1 MKRLAVLAAAALVVV
16 SCGSGKSII
25 TAGRQPPVVTQPAP
39 VTLPPGETLP
49 VGQTLPPVETT
60 IAPTTT
66 AALLDTLP
74 NCPTE
79 ALASATG
86 PVELTFWHGMNGPLA
101 DELQKLTDAYN
112 ASQSKVKVTL
122 IQGSYEQTIDK
133 YLQSGQASR
142 PDLVQM
148 PEYMVQQMVDS
159 QSVVPVEACM
169 KSSGY
174 DTSAFLPT
182 GLGAYATQGVQ
193 WSIPFNISNP
203 VLFYN
208 KKMFAAAG
216 LDPEKP
222 PVSLDDLRA
231 DSQAIVK
238 SGAAKYGLA
247 LDSGFDSGG
256 GWYIEQWFAKAGE
269 FYADNQN
276 GRSARATQVL
286 YNNATGQ
293 SLLTFMQSMLT
304 DGLAVNVGDNSTTGF
319 DNLLKLGRQRRA
331 GGDDHRHVGVD
342 RPGDHRVGRRS
353 VPADHQRRCRCSGDA
368 RSRRQARCAGRWR
381 FAVGRRFR
389 RRRAHRGSVGL
400 HHLPHGRAAAERVG
414 VGHRVRAGAHRCLD
428 ARPVEDHVGD
438 RPALQGALRPAV
450 VVARRAD
457 VGRPDP
463 RPAARGAH
471 GDGASRRRDLRRRR
485 CGDVACS
492 VCGASRRPDRRL
504 QRPQRLAAATANR
517 RWPRRRRW
525 TKVAIRWRPR
535 TKSRPHLSATG

>member
-1 MKRLAVLAAAALVVV
+1 MKRIVVCAVVAVVAA

-25 TAGRQPPVVTQPAP
+25 TAGREPTVATQPAP
-39 VTLPPGETLP
+39 VTLAPGETLP
-49 VGQTLPPVETT
+49 VGETLPPVQTT
-60 IAPTTT
+60 VAPTTT

-74 NCPTE
+74 DCPTS

-86 PVELTFWHGMNGPLA
+86 PVQLTFWHGMNGPLA

-112 ASQSKVKVTL
+112 AAQSKVQVTL

-133 YLQSGQASR
+133 YLQAGQANR

-148 PEYMVQQMVDS
+148 PEYMVQTMVDT
-159 QSVVPVEACM
+159 QSVVPAEACV
-169 KSSGY
+169 KASGY

-222 PVSLDDLRA
+222 PLSLDDLRV
-231 DSQAIVK
+231 DSQAIVS

-276 GRSARATQVL
+276 GRTARATKVL
-286 YNNATGQ
+286 YDNATGQ
-293 SLLTFMQSMLT
+293 SLLTFMQSMLN

-319 DNLLKLGRQRRA
+319 DNLLKLADNAEPAAMTIATSASIGPVIA
-331 GGDDHRHVGVD
+331 VLGGGQF
-342 RPGDHRVGRRS
+342 P
-353 VPADHQRRCRCSGDA
+353 QITN
-368 RSRRQARCAGRWR
+368 
-381 FAVGRRFR
+381 
-389 RRRAHRGSVGL
+389 
-400 HHLPHGRAAAERVG
+400 
-414 VGHRVRAGAHRCLD
+414 
-428 ARPVEDHVGD
+428 
-438 RPALQGALRPAV
+438 
-450 VVARRAD
+450 AD
-457 VGRPDP
+457 VGV
-463 RPAARGAH
+463 AAMPGPEGKPGALV
-471 GDGASRRRDLRRRR
+471 GGASLWVVDS
-485 CGDVACS
+485 GDDVRTAAS
-492 VCGASRRPDRRL
+492 WDFITYLTGAQQQSEW
-504 QRPQRLAAATANR
+504 A
-517 RWPRRRRW
+517 
-525 TKVAIRWRPR
+525 
-535 TKSRPHLSATG
+535 SATGYIPVRTDALTLDPYKTTVANDPRFEVAYDQLLSAPDVPTSVGPIVGPLREVRTVTAQAVAAIFGGADVNSSLATAAQQADALIADYNSRNG

>member
-1 MKRLAVLAAAALVVV
+1 MKRLSAFAAVVVLVV

-49 VGQTLPPVETT
+49 VGETLPPIETT

-79 ALASATG
+79 ALAAATS
-86 PVELTFWHGMNGPLA
+86 PVNITFWHGLSGPLG
-101 DELQKLTDAYN
+101 DELQKLADVYN
-112 ASQSKVKVTL
+112 ATQSKVKVSL
-122 IQGSYEQTIDK
+122 IEGTYEETIDK
-133 YLQSGQASR
+133 YLQSGQSSR

-148 PEYMVQQMVDS
+148 PEYMVQTMVDT
-159 QSVVPVEACM
+159 QSNVPVEACM
-169 KSSGY
+169 KASGF

-182 GLGAYATQGVQ
+182 ALDAYATQGVQ
-193 WSIPFNISNP
+193 WSMPFNISNP

-231 DSQAIVK
+231 DSQAIVT

-293 SLLTFMQSMLT
+293 SLLTFMQSMLA
-304 DGLAVNVGDNSTTGF
+304 DGLAVNVGDNTNGF
-319 DNLLKLGRQRRA
+319 DNLLKLADTAEPAAMTIATSASIGPVIA
-331 GGDDHRHVGVD
+331 VLGGGQF
-342 RPGDHRVGRRS
+342 P
-353 VPADHQRRCRCSGDA
+353 QITN
-368 RSRRQARCAGRWR
+368 
-381 FAVGRRFR
+381 
-389 RRRAHRGSVGL
+389 
-400 HHLPHGRAAAERVG
+400 
-414 VGHRVRAGAHRCLD
+414 
-428 ARPVEDHVGD
+428 
-438 RPALQGALRPAV
+438 
-450 VVARRAD
+450 AD
-457 VGRPDP
+457 VGVAAMPGPDGKPGALIGGASLWIVDSGDDARTAAAWDFVTYLTQAQQQSEWSSTTGYLPVRTDALTLDPLKTTLATDP
-463 RPAARGAH
+463 RFKVPYDQLLSSPDEPTSVGPVVGPLREVRTVTAQAVAAIFAGA
-471 GDGASRRRDLRRRR
+471 
-485 CGDVACS
+485 DVATS
-492 VCGASRRPDRRL
+492 
-504 QRPQRLAAATANR
+504 LAAAAQQADALIADYN
-517 RWPRRRRW
+517 
-525 TKVAIRWRPR
+525 
-535 TKSRPHLSATG
+535 SRNG